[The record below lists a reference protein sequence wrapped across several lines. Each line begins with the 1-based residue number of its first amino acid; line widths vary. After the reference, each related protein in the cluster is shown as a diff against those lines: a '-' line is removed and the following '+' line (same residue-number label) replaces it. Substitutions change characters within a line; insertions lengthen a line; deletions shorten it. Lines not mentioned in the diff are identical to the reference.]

1 MSTSIEIAQLYF
13 DLSNQADLNAIEKLI
28 HPEATY
34 SSVNTGLYYGIENIM
49 VMMRTFFDQ
58 YQSLQWQIKSIEQ
71 LDQHITELH
80 FDCEA
85 SRNNNETISFNG
97 VERIVVVSGLIR
109 HIEVR

>member
-1 MSTSIEIAQLYF
+1 MSTSSEIAQLYF
-13 DLSNQADLNAIEKLI
+13 DLSNQADLSAIEKLI

-49 VMMRTFFDQ
+49 LMMRAFFDQ

-71 LDQHITELH
+71 LDQHITELY

-85 SRNNNETISFNG
+85 CKNNSEIDVFSG
-97 VERIVVVSGLIR
+97 VERIVVVGGLIR
-109 HIEVR
+109 YIEVR